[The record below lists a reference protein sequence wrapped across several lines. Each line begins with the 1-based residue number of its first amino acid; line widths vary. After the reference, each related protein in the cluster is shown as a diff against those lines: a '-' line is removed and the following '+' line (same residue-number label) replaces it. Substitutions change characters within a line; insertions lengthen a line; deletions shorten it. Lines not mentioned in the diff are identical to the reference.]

1 MQKIIF
7 NLKILAKEGNVRP
20 GLRRSSEARNK
31 QAWISDEKTN

>member
-7 NLKILAKEGNVRP
+7 NFKILAKEGNVRP
-20 GLRRSSEARNK
+20 GLRRSSEVRNK